1 MGGTRSRSRVGTSL
15 SAGRPHLTSNL
26 TDIETP
32 MLKTWNYQQLT
43 DAVEKELQDIAGGA
57 PAADPAIRVR
67 RAGVAHGVYMLW
79 HNVTTHGG
87 QQHQDRR
94 RLEALAK
101 STTGHAEA
109 FSRPAD
115 QDSVTGLLQ
124 RLAGLNRDAG
134 EIGAGMLAQLVDE
147 ARLLL
152 AMRESTAGESEL
164 LASALARLDISP
176 N

>member
-1 MGGTRSRSRVGTSL
+1 
-15 SAGRPHLTSNL
+15 
-26 TDIETP
+26 

-43 DAVEKELQDIAGGA
+43 DAAEKELADIAGDA
-57 PAADPAIRVR
+57 PAADPAIRLR

-87 QQHQDRR
+87 QQHQDRQ

-101 STTGHAEA
+101 TTTGHAEA

-115 QDSVTGLLQ
+115 QDPITALLR
-124 RLAGLNRDAG
+124 RLADLNRDAG

-152 AMRESTAGESEL
+152 ALREGRAPSRPRPERQLS
-164 LASALARLDISP
+164 
-176 N
+176 

>member
-1 MGGTRSRSRVGTSL
+1 
-15 SAGRPHLTSNL
+15 
-26 TDIETP
+26 

-43 DAVEKELQDIAGGA
+43 AAAEKELQDIAGGA
-57 PAADPAIRVR
+57 PAVDPAIRLR

-87 QQHQDRR
+87 QQHQDRQ

-101 STTGHAEA
+101 TTTGHAEA

-115 QDSVTGLLQ
+115 RDPVAALLQ

-147 ARLLL
+147 AQRLL
-152 AMRESTAGESEL
+152 
-164 LASALARLDISP
+164 ALQGCNAQACEKPRS
-176 N
+176 